1 MSRRFR
7 SSQRSTVFTIPLVSE
22 WKRALVDGAA
32 AVFERGPGRSEKK
45 AEVLTDELYKQIGQQ
60 KVQIDFLA
68 RALGK

>member
-1 MSRRFR
+1 M
-7 SSQRSTVFTIPLVSE
+7 
-22 WKRALVDGAA
+22 DGAA